1 MWISIKESWTFIL
14 EEILSRNQNISDLF
28 LFMIWIRLALN
39 EMMLKRYQDAEKYL
53 EEILNIAKSKANNEA
68 LIYSEYNN
76 LFLHCLKTNLNKV
89 LTKYI

>member
-1 MWISIKESWTFIL
+1 
-14 EEILSRNQNISDLF
+14 
-28 LFMIWIRLALN
+28 
-39 EMMLKRYQDAEKYL
+39 MMLKRYQDAENYL